1 MENGLNPDAPEGE
14 KVSVGSECAGFPF
27 VADGAVGAPEDVD
40 HLAVPEDVVAGR
52 GEVVRAVVRRNRT
65 HVRCGTLL
73 FAGRQ
78 QRLCRAEQHIFVR
91 QVVGREPLRRRLRD
105 SGLPVCVRVGA
116 HISRD
121 TAEKQRPQHGE
132 YADQMSHRRFCLTR
146 QKYNFSGNNY
156 RGRARTLRPSHR
168 RGDKHPPG
176 TGSVFVNVAFL

>member
-1 MENGLNPDAPEGE
+1 MENGLNPDAPQGE
-14 KVSVGSECAGFPF
+14 KVAFGGECADTTL
-27 VADGAVGAPEDVD
+27 VADSAVGMSENVD
-40 HLAVPEDVVAGR
+40 HLAVPEDVDAGR

-78 QRLCRAEQHIFVR
+78 QRLRRAEQQVSVR

-121 TAEKQRPQHGE
+121 AAEKQRPQHGE
-132 YADQMSHRRFCLTR
+132 YADQMSHRCFCLTR
-146 QKYNFSGNNY
+146 QKYDFSGNVPLFFSGVNSC
-156 RGRARTLRPSHR
+156 ALSH
-168 RGDKHPPG
+168 
-176 TGSVFVNVAFL
+176 